1 VPAPEPAP
9 TAGSPDARQPW
20 RLALTLYWIAWAV
33 LSWPWLSGAVT
44 IPWDAK
50 AHFYPQLQFL
60 AQSIHRGEW
69 PFWTPYVFAGSPQI
83 ADPQSLIFSPP
94 FLVLAALDPDPGFQ
108 AFDAVVLGMLGLG
121 GTFVMLLFRD
131 HRWHPSGALV
141 AALAFAFG
149 ASAAWRIQHVGQ
161 ILSLA
166 YAPIVLWLLLRAL
179 RRRSVPYG
187 LLAGIAAGILALG
200 RDQVAYLALWLLIG
214 TVVLHWSQSGLRG
227 TVGPLVA
234 GSVAGALV
242 IGVPL
247 LLTVFLADASN
258 RPAIPYADAA
268 RGSAHA
274 ALLLT
279 ASIPNLFGVDGPFLD
294 YWGPPSPRWGQTD
307 LVLARN
313 MGVVYAGAVPFA
325 LLVAGAAKGVLWE
338 REIRP
343 VTVAFGLTLGYALG
357 PATPIF
363 RIAFELLPGASLF
376 RRPADGLFLA
386 GALAAG
392 LGGYLAHRAASGT
405 FLRQGPPWGVPEA
418 LFALALF
425 TSATVLAS
433 TRSMLDQASRPIAEA
448 ALGLAIALALL
459 SLLPRLSRR
468 WPNVA
473 LALLAGF
480 MTADLAWNN
489 GPNESTALPPEHYEV
504 LRPDSRNALLTALT
518 NRLEPG
524 TLDRVELTG
533 LGFHWPNASL
543 VHRLHNTLGYNPVR
557 LALYAEATGAGD
569 HAALPEQRTFSPL
582 FPSYRSTLAD
592 MLGLRYVLTGV
603 PVERIDR
610 NLTPGDLTPVAETR
624 DGFLYENPR
633 ARPRVFFAARAA
645 AIDLAALV
653 REGRWPDVDLRTTVL
668 LAEVHARDADLSVP
682 LELST
687 ATVAAYANTEV
698 LIDVD
703 ARSAGHVVLNDPYHR
718 WWSAEVDGREVPVL
732 QANGVFRAVAVGP
745 GAHRIRFVFRPV
757 RGAWREAMERWPAL
771 RRAHAI
777 LVDARR

>member
-1 VPAPEPAP
+1 M
-9 TAGSPDARQPW
+9 
-20 RLALTLYWIAWAV
+20 I
-33 LSWPWLSGAVT
+33 
-44 IPWDAK
+44 
-50 AHFYPQLQFL
+50 
-60 AQSIHRGEW
+60 
-69 PFWTPYVFAGSPQI
+69 
-83 ADPQSLIFSPP
+83 
-94 FLVLAALDPDPGFQ
+94 
-108 AFDAVVLGMLGLG
+108 G
-121 GTFVMLLFRD
+121 G
-131 HRWHPSGALV
+131 
-141 AALAFAFG
+141 
-149 ASAAWRIQHVGQ
+149 
-161 ILSLA
+161 
-166 YAPIVLWLLLRAL
+166 
-179 RRRSVPYG
+179 
-187 LLAGIAAGILALG
+187 
-200 RDQVAYLALWLLIG
+200 
-214 TVVLHWSQSGLRG
+214 
-227 TVGPLVA
+227 
-234 GSVAGALV
+234 
-242 IGVPL
+242 PL

-279 ASIPNLFGVDGPFLD
+279 AAIPNLFGVDGPFLD

-343 VTVAFGLTLGYALG
+343 VTVAFGLTLAYALG

-425 TSATVLAS
+425 TSAIVLAS

-448 ALGLAIALALL
+448 ALRACDRARAALGSPAAEPPLAERRAGALGRVYDGR
-459 SLLPRLSRR
+459 SRLEQWPERVRR
-468 WPNVA
+468 HCRRR
-473 LALLAGF
+473 
-480 MTADLAWNN
+480 
-489 GPNESTALPPEHYEV
+489 HYEV
-504 LRPDSRNALLTALT
+504 LRPDSRNALLTALK

-524 TLDRVELTG
+524 TLDRVELAG

-645 AIDLAALV
+645 AIDLAALL
-653 REGRWPDVDLRTTVL
+653 RDGRWPDVDLRTTVL
-668 LAEVHARDADLSVP
+668 LAEVHARDADLSAP

-703 ARSAGHVVLNDPYHR
+703 ARSAGHVVLNDPYHP